1 MPVKILGIC
10 GSYRRASTYA
20 ALQAALDEA
29 AQQEGVETRLIE
41 LRGRD
46 IHACVNCNRC
56 MREEVNAC
64 LSFDGKDDMR
74 ELFNAFLEADAYII
88 ASPVYGMGITPIL
101 SAAFSRFRPNFLLS
115 RANPDMNLYK
125 VGGAITVGGARN
137 GGEESAVACIHGF
150 YHTKGITVVNG
161 GLGAYSGGCVWSKD
175 GGAEGALAD
184 EIGIRHARAL
194 GRRVAKAAIIMKK
207 GQTSD

>member
-46 IHACVNCNRC
+46 IHACVNCNHC
-56 MREEVNAC
+56 MREEV
-64 LSFDGKDDMR
+64 
-74 ELFNAFLEADAYII
+74 NAFLEADAYII

-175 GGAEGALAD
+175 GGAEGALAE

-194 GRRVAKAAIIMKK
+194 GRRVAKAAIVMKR